1 MSKKTLSLILTL
13 LVLTVI
19 LVWVAI
25 SANKSQ
31 DQNTSDSQIGAK
43 TALPTQKV
51 EGNTIL
57 SMSPNPSVP
66 SSASTAARTVDV
78 MIDTQGDTVTT
89 VQLEI
94 AYDPALLTNMT
105 LKPGPF
111 FESPIVLPVGG
122 VNARTGR
129 ITYLVTSGNLGSI
142 KSGTGVVATL
152 SFFPVSS
159 SGVTSTPITLLEKSL
174 ILGRKGS
181 TNITTS
187 LLKSFSGTTVN
198 LE

>member
-13 LVLTVI
+13 LILTII

-25 SANKSQ
+25 SANQSQ
-31 DQNTSDSQIGAK
+31 KDQATNEPSAK

-51 EGNTIL
+51 EGASVL
-57 SMSPNPSVP
+57 SMMPNPSLP
-66 SSASTAARTVDV
+66 TSASTAARTVDV
-78 MIDTQGDTVTT
+78 MIDTHGDTITT

-94 AYDPALLTNMT
+94 AYNPALLTNMT
-105 LKPGPF
+105 LKPGSF

-122 VNARTGR
+122 INTKTGR

-152 SFFPVSS
+152 TFTPVAPA
-159 SGVTSTPITLLEKSL
+159 GTNSTPITLLEKSL

-187 LLKSFSGTTVN
+187 LLKSFSGTIVN
-198 LE
+198 F